1 MPMFSFWCYGP
12 VVIMETSNCCNF
24 QKNKV
29 LGLSYQSTWINII
42 ITILGS
48 ISYISYC
55 IIKYCVISDDNCHI
69 YDGGPEENILLF
81 KEMCTAPFILLF
93 LGGFFIFLMQKTD
106 KNNNYCCLC
115 FISNCTPLTERVV
128 LDTYNFEVTYL
139 EDYKQKQEFKLCL
152 NVNDTQSNK
161 NIILTSLKLFDI
173 NE

>member
-55 IIKYCVISDDNCHI
+55 IIQYCVFSDDN
-69 YDGGPEENILLF
+69 YEGARYLLLF
-81 KEMCTAPFILLF
+81 KEICTAPFILLF
-93 LGGFFIFLMQKTD
+93 FGAFFIFLIQKID
-106 KNNNYCCLC
+106 NNNNYCCLC

-128 LDTYNFEVTYL
+128 LDTYNFEVTSL

-152 NVNDTQSNK
+152 NVNDTQSHK
-161 NIILTSLKLFDI
+161 NVILTSLKLFDI